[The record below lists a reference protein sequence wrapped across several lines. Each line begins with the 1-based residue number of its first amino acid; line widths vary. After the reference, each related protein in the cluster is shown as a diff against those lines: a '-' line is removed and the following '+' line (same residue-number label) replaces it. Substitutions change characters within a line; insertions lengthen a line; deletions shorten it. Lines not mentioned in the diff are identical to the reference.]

1 MWFMILG
8 RDGPDGLARRPAL
21 RPAHLERAAALAA
34 AGRLLLAGPLL
45 DEPGDSGQPQG
56 SLIVA
61 DFADAAEAEAWIAA
75 DPYVRGGVFAEVE
88 VRPFRQV
95 LP

>member
-45 DEPGDSGQPQG
+45 DAPGDSGRPQG
-56 SLIVA
+56 SLIVG
-61 DFADAAEAEAWIAA
+61 DFVDATEAEAWIAA
-75 DPYVRGGVFAEVE
+75 DPYATGGVFAHVE